1 MSRAAVTEV
10 VEYLQLKIG
19 RLNLYEAILLCFWSM
34 VICCRRILQILTGD
48 LNDLPE
54 LEMDD
59 TGSAE
64 DDFELVD
71 SVVFADPWWIGTKDE
86 NPDELRLPFP
96 QGLAPDPG
104 QAQKVNFGGGAG
116 QLDEATPPRTEKA
129 AARKK
134 KANSI
139 SPASDIGEDDLDPE
153 VPDSTGESE
162 SPIES
167 KSE

>member
-1 MSRAAVTEV
+1 MRCRYEVAVA
-10 VEYLQLKIG
+10 LPAPHIG
-19 RLNLYEAILLCFWSM
+19 SVGRPTA
-34 VICCRRILQILTGD
+34 
-48 LNDLPE
+48 
-54 LEMDD
+54 
-59 TGSAE
+59 
-64 DDFELVD
+64 FELSAPGTFPRFKFLSPQL

-96 QGLAPDPG
+96 QGLAPG
-104 QAQKVNFGGGAG
+104 QAQKANFGGGAG

-129 AARKK
+129 VARKK

-162 SPIES
+162 SPNES
-167 KSE
+167 KSEESVRYCAETSVETTLP